1 MKTYKQQVEELQE
14 MVIRLEKGDLSI
26 NELVQLEELTRKLH
40 ERSVILKYKA
50 FESKVKPTEVEEE
63 VEEPIAE
70 VEEEVIEEKEGLF
83 DLSIFET
90 EVTTETSSVIEEEP
104 VAEIEPEIEV
114 VPEPE
119 AIIEE
124 EVEEPVDEVIE
135 DEEDE
140 VVEVQS
146 TSNGNSFFDKINLS
160 DNSLAGQFTG
170 GKLET
175 LIGVFG
181 LNERLRFINNLF
193 DGSSESFS
201 ESVKKLDG
209 QHSFDEAKI
218 VAEDMAQEH
227 DWDVEDENVIEFM
240 TYVKRRYA

>member
-124 EVEEPVDEVIE
+124 EVEEPVGEVIE